1 MTRHT
6 RHTQHATHVRF
17 VPRGDLLST
26 SLFAAA
32 DEEEEGDDDDDDDD
46 ADVGEAGGEALEPR
60 RFSSTLM
67 PHDENS
73 LNWPRSFMLR
83 MSASR
88 SFVPRRPCDGEPD
101 GLLLPAAAAA
111 IVAAAP
117 PADSDDSASGDDGVP
132 LRPSTRPRWPP
143 AASPPA
149 PAGLVSGVAVVVVVG
164 CCRVRG
170 AR

>member
-1 MTRHT
+1 
-6 RHTQHATHVRF
+6 
-17 VPRGDLLST
+17 
-26 SLFAAA
+26 LFAAA
-32 DEEEEGDDDDDDDD
+32 DDEEEGDDDDDDDDD

-101 GLLLPAAAAA
+101 GLPPAAAAA
-111 IVAAAP
+111 AVAIVAAAAP

-149 PAGLVSGVAVVVVVG
+149 APAGLASGVEVVVLG

>member
-1 MTRHT
+1 
-6 RHTQHATHVRF
+6 
-17 VPRGDLLST
+17 
-26 SLFAAA
+26 LFAAA
-32 DEEEEGDDDDDDDD
+32 DDEEEGDDDDDDDDD

-101 GLLLPAAAAA
+101 GLLLLPAAAAA
-111 IVAAAP
+111 IVAAAAP

-132 LRPSTRPRWPP
+132 LRPSARPRWPP

-149 PAGLVSGVAVVVVVG
+149 PAGPVSGVAVVVG